1 MFTEKERKV
10 KKLID
15 LHLEKVESCLSCF
28 KSCVEASFK
37 KNLEAAEQI
46 HENCDYAESEADI
59 IRRKIADSLYSGA
72 FLPLARKD
80 IYMLSE
86 AIDEIANSAERAS
99 DTVVFQQPDIPSQ
112 YMKAFFEI
120 IEKTLSMFT
129 SFREAVAK
137 FMPDETFHDYD
148 HLPFIRQRIS
158 AVIDM
163 ESEIDQKEEA
173 LIRDIFSSDLPLA
186 QKMQLETF
194 LRRTTSISDEIE
206 DAADRLNVLL
216 IGEKI

>member
-10 KKLID
+10 KELID
-15 LHLEKVESCLSCF
+15 LHLEKVENCLGCF

-37 KNLEAAEQI
+37 RNLEAAEQI

-99 DTVVFQQPDIPSQ
+99 DTAIFQQPDIPSQ
-112 YMKAFFEI
+112 YLSGFLDI
-120 IEKTLSMFT
+120 INQTYEMFV
-129 SFREAVAK
+129 SFRAAVSK
-137 FMPDETFHDYD
+137 FMPNETFHDYD
-148 HLPFIRQRIS
+148 HLPFIRERIS

-163 ESEIDQKEEA
+163 ESEIDRKEER
-173 LIRDIFSSDLPLA
+173 LLREIFSSELMLA
-186 QKMQLETF
+186 HKIQLETF
-194 LRRTTSISDEIE
+194 LRRITSISDKIE